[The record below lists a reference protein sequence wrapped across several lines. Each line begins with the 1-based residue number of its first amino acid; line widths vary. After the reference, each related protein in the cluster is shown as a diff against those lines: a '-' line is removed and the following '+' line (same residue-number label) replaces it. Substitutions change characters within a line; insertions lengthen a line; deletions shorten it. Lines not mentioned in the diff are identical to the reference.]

1 MYLGRW
7 GWGGEREREG
17 EEKAGSG
24 GGGDEG
30 KERVYSPNLTVRKFS
45 SQCHSDYNIK
55 PTEKEI

>member
-1 MYLGRW
+1 MG
-7 GWGGEREREG
+7 RERGREKRKREVG
-17 EEKAGSG
+17 EE
-24 GGGDEG
+24 GDEG